1 MTRSWQRFW
10 QTLLAILRELAD
22 ERAYQRHLRAHGC
35 APSGEEW
42 RRFSEERLRQKYQR
56 PRCC

>member
-22 ERAYQRHLRAHGC
+22 ERAYQRHLRVHGR

-42 RRFSEERLRQKYQR
+42 RRFSEERLRLKYQR

>member
-22 ERAYQRHLRAHGC
+22 ERAYHRHLRAHGR